1 MPKQLKQSQLNLMT
15 KLKIDNKSAL
25 INNFLSP
32 IGKLTENTVIR
43 VRPEEYNA
51 ISTSSD
57 GTLIVNCTI
66 PQKSEVQDT
75 MFLNIPDINKLIKVL
90 GCINDDDIELKF
102 NNNNLEYKS
111 PNMGFKYHLLEDGII
126 DPPSVDINKIKKID
140 FSFKF
145 DVDISMINQLIKA
158 STFTTETNKI
168 YFHLQDG
175 GVCVTLTDKQR
186 HNVDSYTQ
194 QISTNYTGELTKD
207 LAMSFET
214 IRILSTIRFEQ
225 LSIHVNQDLNV
236 FIFKIN
242 TQGSEI
248 MIVSSGYVG

>member
-1 MPKQLKQSQLNLMT
+1 MT
-15 KLKIDNKSAL
+15 SLKIDNKNVL
-25 INNFLSP
+25 ISNFLSP

-43 VRPEEYNA
+43 VRPDEFNA

-57 GTLIVNCTI
+57 GTLIVNCSM
-66 PQKSEVQDT
+66 PQKSDVTDT
-75 MFLNIPDINKLIKVL
+75 VFLNIPDINKLIKVL
-90 GCINDDDIELKF
+90 GCIHEDSIELKF

-140 FSFKF
+140 FPFKF
-145 DVDISMINQLIKA
+145 TVDTSMINQLIKA

-168 YFHLQDG
+168 YFHLNDG
-175 GVCVTLTDKQR
+175 GVNVTLTDKQR

-214 IRILSTIRFEQ
+214 IRILSTIRFDS
-225 LSIHVNQDLNV
+225 LAIHVNPDLNV
-236 FIFKIN
+236 FIFKID
-242 TQGSEI
+242 TEGSNI